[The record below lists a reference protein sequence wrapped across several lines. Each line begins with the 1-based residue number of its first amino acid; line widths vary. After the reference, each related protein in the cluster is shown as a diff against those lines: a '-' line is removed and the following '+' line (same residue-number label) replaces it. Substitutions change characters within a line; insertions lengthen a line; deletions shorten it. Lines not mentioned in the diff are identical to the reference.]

1 MHPSYFPQ
9 VLREAEG
16 PDLHLRSHQPSSA
29 MQPQPQQAG
38 GANRPQFCRQ
48 LFTLLRKNAIL
59 KTRTPGE
66 WSCECLIPIL
76 FVAII
81 ALVFS
86 LFDKQV
92 RAPALALLRCFSG
105 APPPGA
111 PPSSL
116 SPTRAR
122 LPARR
127 PPPTPPTRWPRSPCC
142 PFPAD
147 WGPTP

>member
-1 MHPSYFPQ
+1 
-9 VLREAEG
+9 
-16 PDLHLRSHQPSSA
+16 

-48 LFTLLRKNAIL
+48 LFTILKKNAIL
-59 KTRTPGE
+59 KTRTPVE

-92 RAPALALLRCFSG
+92 RARALASLRLLL
-105 APPPGA
+105 AHPPARRGRERSHSPQPHA
-111 PPSSL
+111 RSHSPP
-116 SPTRAR
+116 
-122 LPARR
+122 RR

-142 PFPAD
+142 PFPAA